1 MRSYLKD
8 YKFKQEVSPKKIAH
22 MTDWMLQW
30 HLRDNTFDF
39 SLVLID
45 FQDPA
50 ALGDA
55 LGAAH
60 AMNLI
65 YRIGDKVAEELR
77 STDMFCRVQVSS
89 FLVLLP
95 QGAPELILNK
105 IEPVLV
111 AARED
116 GLDESHLNIGRLSI
130 PSDLKRETTAL
141 ELYDRLFLNEH
152 RTRQQ
157 STCFSG
163 RNVPPQYRINEA
175 SLLRTPM

>member
-8 YKFKQEVSPKKIAH
+8 YAFKQEISPKKIAH
-22 MTDWMLQW
+22 MTDWMLEW
-30 HLRDNTFDF
+30 HRRDSAFNF

-65 YRIGDKVAEELR
+65 YRIGDKVTEVLR
-77 STDMFCRVQVSS
+77 PTDMFCRVQVSS

-95 QGAPELILNK
+95 QGAPELILSK
-105 IEPVLV
+105 IEPVLAV
-111 AARED
+111 ARED
-116 GLDESHLNIGRLSI
+116 GLDESHLNIGKLSI
-130 PSDLKRETTAL
+130 PTDLKRETTAV
-141 ELYDRLFLNEH
+141 ELYDRLFTNEH

-157 STCFSG
+157 STYFNG
-163 RNVPPQYRINEA
+163 RIVPPQYRINET
-175 SLLRTPM
+175 SLLRPNA

>member
-8 YKFKQEVSPKKIAH
+8 YTFKQEISPKKIAH

-65 YRIGDKVAEELR
+65 YRIEHEINNLLR
-77 STDMFCRVQVSS
+77 PTDMFSRTQVST

-95 QGAPELILNK
+95 QGAPEIVLNK
-105 IEPVLV
+105 IEPIL
-111 AARED
+111 AAAGDD
-116 GLDESHLNIGRLSI
+116 GLDETHLHIGKLYI
-130 PSDLKRETTAL
+130 PADLKRETSAL
-141 ELYDRLFLNEH
+141 DLFDRLAISEH

-157 STCFSG
+157 SLWFNG
-163 RNVPPQYRINEA
+163 RNVPPQYRINET
-175 SLLRTPM
+175 SLLRAKM

>member
-8 YKFKQEVSPKKIAH
+8 YSFKQEVSPKKIAH
-22 MTDWMLQW
+22 MTDWLLQW
-30 HLRDNTFDF
+30 HLRDNSFEF

-65 YRIGDKVAEELR
+65 YRIGDNVAEVLR
-77 STDMFCRVQVSS
+77 PTDMFCRTQVSS

-95 QGAPELILNK
+95 QGVPDMVLSK
-105 IEPVLV
+105 IEPVLAV
-111 AARED
+111 ARDD
-116 GLDESHLNIGRLSI
+116 GLDESHLTIGKLSI
-130 PSDLKRETTAL
+130 PVDRKQEASAL
-141 ELYDRLFLNEH
+141 ELFDRLFTSEH

-157 STCFSG
+157 SQCFSG
-163 RNVPPQYRINEA
+163 RNVPPQYQINEA
-175 SLLRTPM
+175 SLLRATM